1 MLVSFYSSSSSSF
14 WSWSSSFRVQF
25 NMSELLSWVNHSQN
39 HFWFSYF
46 CYSYSYG
53 LLFINQNTNRNIQT
67 LFLFFLFLFLYYFFM
82 FNLFSYHSF
91 CFLQHKP
98 IYTMD
103 ARRGKFMMS
112 FFSFF
117 LFVVLFICS
126 IESNGSSLGLTNK
139 FIFSI

>member
-1 MLVSFYSSSSSSF
+1 MLVSFYSSSSSL
-14 WSWSSSFRVQF
+14 SSSSPFRVEF
-25 NMSELLSWVNHSQN
+25 NISKLLSWVNHSQN
-39 HFWFSYF
+39 HLWFSHF
-46 CYSYSYG
+46 CYSHG

-103 ARRGKFMMS
+103 ARRGKFIMS
-112 FFSFF
+112 FFPFF

-126 IESNGSSLGLTNK
+126 IQSNGSSLGLTNK